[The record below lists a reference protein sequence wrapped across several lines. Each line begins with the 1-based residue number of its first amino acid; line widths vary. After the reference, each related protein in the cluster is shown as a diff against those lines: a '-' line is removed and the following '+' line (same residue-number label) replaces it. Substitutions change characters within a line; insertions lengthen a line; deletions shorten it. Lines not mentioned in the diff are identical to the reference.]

1 MFHSVFTKL
10 GSRGTAASALTWSV
24 IAFLVNQLVEL
35 AVLVHAGR
43 HHADLCQWDC
53 KWYAGIVQGGY
64 DLQPHGHGKEDA
76 ANWAFFP
83 AFPLLAKLV
92 SLLTGS
98 SPELALVL
106 ASKLCFFG
114 AIFLFVRFTA
124 SVDAAVSEPIAAL
137 TVGLSPYAIYGNVG
151 YTEPMFLMLTCA
163 CFVALHAEKHVWAGW
178 AGALLGAVRFAGIA
192 AVPAYVVFTWR
203 TFIKARTDLRERIF
217 FGLAL
222 LPLGL
227 ALFMW
232 FLHERSGDA
241 LAFSHIQRAWGRVPQ
256 NPFAH
261 LMLGFEGTLINKM
274 RAGMVVLVGVVLIW
288 LVRGKRL
295 HLAMFT
301 LVCTLLPLTT
311 GLWAMPRYIWWQAPV
326 MFALAALVSRW
337 YVWVLYLPVSLAGM
351 LFMYQAWFAGK
362 AFVV

>member
-35 AVLVHAGR
+35 VVLVHGGR
-43 HHADLCQWDC
+43 HYADLCQWDC

-137 TVGLSPYAIYGNVG
+137 TIGLSPYAIYGNVG

-178 AGALLGAVRFAGIA
+178 AGALLGATFVQAG
-192 AVPAYVVFTWR
+192 VTGQF
-203 TFIKARTDLRERIF
+203 
-217 FGLAL
+217 
-222 LPLGL
+222 
-227 ALFMW
+227 
-232 FLHERSGDA
+232 
-241 LAFSHIQRAWGRVPQ
+241 LAFEGGQADVVADTRALQALMQQDGAARAVGRQ
-256 NPFAH
+256 QARATADIYNWDGAARRFEACFAEV
-261 LMLGFEGTLINKM
+261 LG
-274 RAGMVVLVGVVLIW
+274 R
-288 LVRGKRL
+288 
-295 HLAMFT
+295 
-301 LVCTLLPLTT
+301 
-311 GLWAMPRYIWWQAPV
+311 
-326 MFALAALVSRW
+326 
-337 YVWVLYLPVSLAGM
+337 
-351 LFMYQAWFAGK
+351 
-362 AFVV
+362 